1 VDILIVPLVNMLLF
15 LYGLFGNSFVMAIIV
30 STILIRMITLP
41 LTLPQ
46 QRNSRKMAELA
57 PQLEELKKKYGNDR
71 TKMSQAQMELYKQNN
86 VNMFGGCLPLI
97 LQLVVMIAFYQSLTR
112 ALSTNPIQLMQLQV
126 MPALVPLIPINSQWL
141 IYDLGLPGIL
151 PAIQQNVSPLVA
163 QLLVFILP
171 VLVVGTTYLSQK
183 LMATPSADPS
193 QASMTKQMN
202 LIMPMMF
209 GLFALQFAAGLSIY
223 FIVSN
228 VVGAAQSWLMTR
240 HWKKQPLISATEPA
254 KISKGSKPVAALE
267 PPAKSKKSTPLPKPA
282 DADEDDKPVAAL
294 EPSTKNKKSS
304 ASPKP
309 PTGNGSKPK

>member
-1 VDILIVPLVNMLLF
+1 MDILIVPLVNMMLL
-15 LYGLFGNSFVMAIIV
+15 LYGVFGNSFVMAIIIA
-30 STILIRMITLP
+30 TILVRMITLP

-57 PQLEELKKKYGNDR
+57 PQLEELKKKHGNDR

-97 LQLVVMIAFYQSLTR
+97 LQLVIMIAFYQALTR
-112 ALSTNPIQLMQLQV
+112 SLSTNPLQLLQLQV
-126 MPALVPLIPINSQWL
+126 MPALVSLIPINPNFL
-141 IYDLGLPGIL
+141 IYDLGLPGLL
-151 PAIQQNVSPLVA
+151 PGVQQAVSPLVA

-171 VLVVGTTYLSQK
+171 VLVVATTYLSQK
-183 LMATPSADPS
+183 LMAVPSADPS

-209 GLFALQFAAGLSIY
+209 GLFALQFASGLSIY

-228 VVGAAQSWLMTR
+228 VVGAAQAWLMNR
-240 HWKKQPLISATEPA
+240 RWKKQPLLPA
-254 KISKGSKPVAALE
+254 AESVKISKGSKPVAMLE

-282 DADEDDKPVAAL
+282 ADDDDKAVVAPV
-294 EPSTKNKKSS
+294 PSAKSKKST
-304 ASPKP
+304 P
-309 PTGNGSKPK
+309 PSKSDSDNGDKPK